1 MVARRRRRTRR
12 EYATNDERVRAM
24 LAAVPVVDEDPT
36 VFWGPDFWEVKRQI
50 EAEQATGPRKVYENL
65 EDLFADLEDSPGRA
79 DI

>member
-1 MVARRRRRTRR
+1 MVARRRRRARR

-36 VFWGPDFWEVKRQI
+36 VFWGADFWEVKRQI

-65 EDLFADLEDSPGRA
+65 EDLFADLEDSAGRA
-79 DI
+79 DV